1 MKTHTARFFLL
12 LVITLSSFAAVLAQ
26 STTIDSIGLISA
38 DTTAGTDSTS
48 LLETKHYSIL
58 DTLRNDSFINANFR
72 KYAAI
77 TNQIVVS
84 ESYTQRDVPSVKE
97 IKNRSTNDPKWIFW
111 VIVCILSYIA
121 GVRTFNQKNFK
132 ASLNSVFSMK
142 FSFRLLEEKGVI
154 FNYITLQ
161 LFTIFVLIAALFT
174 HQMLIKTGHPFLDGD
189 VWMYLSITAIILG
202 IYVLKFLLHIVWG
215 WLLQLNKLGI
225 TLISNTVTTSNF
237 IALVIFPV
245 LIILIYIDNPL
256 LETIFIRTIAATFL
270 LSVLYR
276 VVRAIILQGSYFRY
290 PIVYLILYLCILEIS
305 PWLIILNVVTE

>member
-1 MKTHTARFFLL
+1 MKTHTARLLIL
-12 LVITLSSFAAVLAQ
+12 LVTILSSMSPVFAQSDATDSAAVINA
-26 STTIDSIGLISA
+26 DSSIRADSSVLIQ
-38 DTTAGTDSTS
+38 
-48 LLETKHYSIL
+48 TKHYSIL
-58 DTLRNDSFINANFR
+58 DSLRNDSFINANFR

-84 ESYTQRDVPSVKE
+84 ESYSQRDVPSVKE
-97 IKNRSTNDPKWIFW
+97 IKNRVTNDPKWIFW
-111 VIVCILSYIA
+111 VIISILSYIA

-202 IYVLKFLLHIVWG
+202 IYVLKFLLHVVWG

>member
-1 MKTHTARFFLL
+1 MKTHTARLVIL
-12 LVITLSSFAAVLAQ
+12 LVTILSRMSPLFAQ
-26 STTIDSIGLISA
+26 SNATDYAEVINADSSISA
-38 DTTAGTDSTS
+38 DSSA
-48 LLETKHYSIL
+48 LMQTKHYSIL

-77 TNQIVVS
+77 TNQIVVN
-84 ESYTQRDVPSVKE
+84 ESYSQRDVPSVKE
-97 IKNRSTNDPKWIFW
+97 IKYRTSNDPEWIFW
-111 VIVCILSYIA
+111 VIISILSYIA

-189 VWMYLSITAIILG
+189 VWMYLSITAFILG